1 MGTGFYYSSARVDV
15 LVQQSTIGQLGRIC
29 WYSSVLYGHSG
40 GCTSTIDYCR
50 SIDEA
55 ALV

>member
-1 MGTGFYYSSARVDV
+1 MGTGYYYSSTWVDV

-40 GCTSTIDYCR
+40 GCTSAIDYCR

-55 ALV
+55 APV